1 MDALVSCCLSCFL
14 RRNVRDERDFQTRI
28 QRIGVLVQELD
39 SIADPA
45 VRAASKELVQLLMD
59 LHGTG
64 LERMLEIVFLAGE
77 RGEVMIDDL
86 GRDSLVSSLL
96 ILYGLHPEDL
106 STRVTR
112 AIEQVRPKLR
122 KLGCEVE
129 LVSLQQGDVRLHA
142 SLEGHGCGSTAKT
155 VHATLEEAVYTAAP
169 DLTSFFVDGLDA
181 PAASGFVALDKLL
194 TATPEETVGLSSE
207 GMD

>member
-1 MDALVSCCLSCFL
+1 M
-14 RRNVRDERDFQTRI
+14 RDEKDFQKKV
-28 QRIGVLVQELD
+28 QRIGAIVEELD
-39 SIADPA
+39 SVADPA

-64 LERMLEIVFLAGE
+64 LERILEIVFRSGE
-77 RGEVMIDDL
+77 RGSEVIDDL

-96 ILYGLHPEDL
+96 ILYGLHPDDL

-112 AIEQVRPKLR
+112 ALEQVRPKLR

-129 LVSLQQGDVRLHA
+129 LLSLQDGDVRVRA
-142 SLEGHGCGSTAKT
+142 TLEGHGCGSTAKT
-155 VHATLEEAVYTAAP
+155 VQAALEEALYGAAP
-169 DLTSFFVDGLDA
+169 DLNSLFVDGLET
-181 PAASGFVALDKLL
+181 PSASGFVALDKLMAAASPGEAAHL
-194 TATPEETVGLSSE
+194 GSE